1 MRLFERK
8 GLSLGCGLIS
18 PGCGGKSPT
27 ALTTGQGG
35 RQCLTS
41 LSCISS
47 TQSLGSMLPWLVFFL
62 LYVKMEGWSP
72 EGSKGPGSISLTAC
86 LFCCAFLSGFRGP
99 SKKAP
104 CGLGC
109 SLCSWEF

>member
-47 TQSLGSMLPWLVFFL
+47 MQSLGSMLPWLCFFFTL
-62 LYVKMEGWSP
+62 CENGGLES
-72 EGSKGPGSISLTAC
+72 
-86 LFCCAFLSGFRGP
+86 RGQ
-99 SKKAP
+99 
-104 CGLGC
+104 
-109 SLCSWEF
+109 